1 MAVDMYQTGVSGLLA
16 AQGQLATTG
25 HNIANV
31 NTEGFSRQR
40 VEQMTTMQMYSG
52 GQFYGTGTRVTDVTR
67 MYQEYAFKD
76 VLVNNTEKAGAEAL
90 YNQLSFLDKSLAGV
104 NKGLASSLD
113 DLYGAINAVVDNPGN
128 LGNRELMLAN
138 AKDITNHFNEYY
150 SALEQETVI
159 KNRDIESRADH
170 VTSLTAGIAELNQQI
185 MNAGLNGSPNDL
197 LDQRD
202 RLIQELGQEVKITT
216 LKGKDGMISVMLGG
230 REPLVSGNQA
240 YGMEVRAG
248 SPDPQQTEL
257 YLTSPNNPEHAT
269 RVKGS
274 QALGGEMG
282 ALFHYRDQ
290 VLGPNL
296 SDMGKTAIAI
306 ADAFNEVQ
314 KQGVDL
320 NGEVGKNFFTD
331 INAPESQANR
341 FIGNNP
347 AVSGAVEITDTGQL
361 TGGEYTLKF
370 KGGGAYELTDVTT
383 GKSYDVNATAA
394 APPSTEQ
401 TLALS
406 GPDPIPNLGF
416 NLTLNDVPNT
426 NDEMQIRPTRQG
438 GNDLKVNL
446 NTGDQIAASGSVMVD
461 ANKDNTGTGKVGVKL
476 VEPTLPA
483 VAIPE
488 ADYPLSVKA
497 VDDGTAATP
506 PVLLYE
512 VYKAD
517 GNALGA
523 PLTPD
528 ADGNITIGDVQM
540 NIKGTP
546 AEYDQFVIKQAKG
559 SGNNTNALAFAELQN
574 KKWLDNG
581 KSTVTDSLNK
591 TAVEIGG
598 LTRNQRVKAESAGA
612 AYNQSY
618 DRMLSTSGVN
628 LDEEAANL
636 LRFQQS
642 YMASARVVTVASEV
656 MNTLLQIR

>member
-1 MAVDMYQTGVSGLLA
+1 MAVDIYQTGVSGLLA

-40 VEQMTTMQMYSG
+40 VEQMTTLQMYSG

-76 VLVNNTEKAGAEAL
+76 VLVNNTEKAGAESL
-90 YNQLSFLDKSLAGV
+90 YNQLSFLDKNLAGV
-104 NKGLASSLD
+104 NEGLASSLD
-113 DLYGAINAVVDNPGN
+113 DMYQAINAVVDNPGN
-128 LGNRELMLAN
+128 LGNRDLMLAN

-150 SALEQETVI
+150 SALEQETNI

-170 VTSLTAGIAELNQQI
+170 VTSLTSGIAELNQQI
-185 MNAGLNGSPNDL
+185 LNAGLNGSPNDL

-216 LKGKDGMISVMLGG
+216 LKDKDGMISVMLGG

-240 YGMEVRAG
+240 YAMEVRPG
-248 SPDPQQTEL
+248 SPDSQQTEL
-257 YLTSPNNPEHAT
+257 YLSNPNNPEHAT

-290 VLGPNL
+290 ILGPNL
-296 SDMGKTAIAI
+296 SDMGKVAISI

-331 INAPESQANR
+331 INAPQAQANR
-341 FIGNNP
+341 FLGNNP
-347 AVSGAVEITDTGQL
+347 NVSGAVEITDTGKL
-361 TGGEYTLKF
+361 TGGEYTLKYH
-370 KGGGAYELTDVTT
+370 GGDYMLTDITSGET
-383 GKSYDVNATAA
+383 FAIDAADVENT
-394 APPSTEQ
+394 PPSTEQ
-401 TLALS
+401 TINR
-406 GPDPIPNLGF
+406 PDLGF
-416 NLTLNDVPNT
+416 NITLSEVPNT

-438 GNDLKVNL
+438 GNDLKVEL
-446 NTGDQIAASGSVMVD
+446 NTGDQIAASGSIMVD
-461 ANKDNTGTGKVGVKL
+461 ANKDNTGTAKVGVQV
-476 VEPTLPA
+476 VEPTAPA
-483 VAIPE
+483 TAIDE
-488 ADYPLSVKA
+488 ADYPLTVKF
-497 VDDGTAATP
+497 DGTNYIVKDNNDVELFNNPA
-506 PVLLYE
+506 
-512 VYKAD
+512 
-517 GNALGA
+517 
-523 PLTPD
+523 D
-528 ADGNITIGDVQM
+528 ADGNITFGDIQM
-540 NIKGTP
+540 NIKGE
-546 AEYDQFVIKQAKG
+546 AKEFDQFVIKQAKG
-559 SGNNTNALAFAELQN
+559 SGNNTNALEFADLQN

-598 LTRNQRVKAESAGA
+598 LTKNQRVKAEAAGA

-636 LRFQQS
+636 LRYQQS
-642 YMASARVVTVASEV
+642 YMASARVVSVASET

>member
-16 AQGQLATTG
+16 AQAQLATTG

-40 VEQMTTMQMYSG
+40 VEQATTLHMYSG
-52 GQFYGTGTRVTDVTR
+52 AQFYGTGTRVTDVTR

-76 VLVNNTEKAGAEAL
+76 VLINNTEKAGAEAL
-90 YNQLSFLDKSLAGV
+90 YNHLSFLDQSLTGV
-104 NKGLASSLD
+104 NNGLAASLD
-113 DLYGAINAVVDNPGN
+113 DMYKAINALADNPGN
-128 LGNRELMLAN
+128 LGNRDLMLAN

-150 SALEQETVI
+150 SALEQEMTI
-159 KNRDIESRADH
+159 KNRDLDSRAAH
-170 VTSLTAGIAELNQQI
+170 VSSITAGIANLNQEI
-185 MNAGLNGSPNDL
+185 FNAGLNGTPNDL

-202 RLIQELGQEVKITT
+202 RLIQELGQEVSITT
-216 LKGKDGMISVMLGG
+216 LKDKNGMISVMLGG

-257 YLTSPNNPEHAT
+257 YLTTPNKPELAT
-269 RVKGS
+269 RIKGS
-274 QALGGEMG
+274 QALGGEIG

-290 VLGPNL
+290 ILGPNL
-296 SDMGKTAIAI
+296 SDMGKVAISI
-306 ADAFNEVQ
+306 ADAFNQVQ

-331 INAPESQANR
+331 INDAQSQKNR
-341 FIGNNP
+341 FLSSNSNI
-347 AVSGAVEITDTGQL
+347 SGGVEITDTAKL
-361 TGGEYTLKF
+361 TGGEYTLKYY
-370 KGGGAYELTDVTT
+370 GGDYMLTDVTT
-383 GKSYDVNATAA
+383 GKTFAIDAADVDNTS
-394 APPSTEQ
+394 PPAQ
-401 TLALS
+401 TINL
-406 GPDPIPNLGF
+406 PELGF
-416 NLTLNDVPNT
+416 SITLSDAPNT
-426 NDEMQIRPTRQG
+426 ADEMKIRPTRQG
-438 GNDLKVNL
+438 GNDLKVEL

-461 ANKDNTGTGKVGVKL
+461 ANKNNTGTAKVGIKL

-483 VAIPE
+483 VVIDE
-488 ADYPLSVKA
+488 AAYPLSLKYES
-497 VDDGTAATP
+497 DGATP
-506 PVLLYE
+506 PVFSFNLYDQ
-512 VYKAD
+512 A
-517 GNALGA
+517 GANLGSA
-523 PLTPD
+523 MPD
-528 ADGNITIGDVQM
+528 AGGNITFGDVQL

-559 SGNNTNALAFAELQN
+559 SGNNTNALAFADIQN

-598 LTRNQRVKAESAGA
+598 LTKNQRVKALA
-612 AYNQSY
+612 AEASFNQSY

-642 YMASARVVTVASEV
+642 YMASARVVTVASET

>member
-16 AQGQLATTG
+16 AQSQLATTG

-40 VEQMTTMQMYSG
+40 AEQSTTLHMYSG
-52 GQFYGTGTRVTDVTR
+52 AQFYGTGTRVTDVTR

-76 VLVNNTEKAGAEAL
+76 VLINNTEKAGAEAL
-90 YNQLSFLDKSLAGV
+90 YNHLSFLDQSLAGV
-104 NKGLASSLD
+104 NKGLAASLD
-113 DLYGAINAVVDNPGN
+113 DMYKAINAVTDNPGN

-138 AKDITNHFNEYY
+138 AKDITSHFNEYY
-150 SALEQETVI
+150 SSLEQEMTI
-159 KNRDIESRADH
+159 KNRDLDSRAAH
-170 VTSLTAGIAELNQQI
+170 VSSITAGIANLNQEI
-185 MNAGLNGSPNDL
+185 ANAGLNGSPNDL

-202 RLIQELGQEVKITT
+202 RLIQELGQEVSITT
-216 LKGKDGMISVMLGG
+216 LKDKNGMISVMLGG

-257 YLTSPNNPEHAT
+257 YLTAPGKPELAT
-269 RVKGS
+269 RIKGS

-290 VLGPNL
+290 ILGPNL
-296 SDMGKTAIAI
+296 SDMGKVAISI
-306 ADAFNEVQ
+306 ADAFNQVQ

-331 INAPESQANR
+331 INTSEAKANR
-341 FIGNNP
+341 FLSSNSGMT
-347 AVSGAVEITDTGQL
+347 GAVEITDTAML
-361 TGGEYTLKF
+361 TGGEYKLKYDGTDY
-370 KGGGAYELTDVTT
+370 KLTDTTT
-383 GKSYDVNATAA
+383 GKAYDVGVTGPVA
-394 APPSTEQ
+394 PSTEL
-401 TLALS
+401 TLAVLD
-406 GPDPIPNLGF
+406 PDLGF
-416 NLTLNDVPNT
+416 NITLSEAPKT
-426 NDEMQIRPTRQG
+426 NDEMLIRPTRQG
-438 GNDLKVNL
+438 GNDLEVNL

-461 ANKDNTGTGKVGVKL
+461 ANKDNTGTGKVEVKL
-476 VEPTLPA
+476 VDVTPA
-483 VAIPE
+483 DKIDE
-488 ADYPLSVKA
+488 NKYPLSVKF
-497 VDDGTAATP
+497 DGTNYVVTDKDGSVPALFTGTP
-506 PVLLYE
+506 T
-512 VYKAD
+512 D
-517 GNALGA
+517 GA
-523 PLTPD
+523 
-528 ADGNITIGDVQM
+528 ITIGDVQI
-540 NIKGTP
+540 NIKGKP
-546 AEYDQFVIKQAKG
+546 EQYDQFVIKQAKG
-559 SGNNTNALAFAELQN
+559 SGNNTNALAFADIQN

-598 LTRNQRVKAESAGA
+598 LTKNQRVKALATEAS
-612 AYNQSY
+612 YNQSY

-642 YMASARVVTVASEV
+642 YMASARVVTVASET

>member
-16 AQGQLATTG
+16 AQAQLATTG

-40 VEQMTTMQMYSG
+40 VEQMTTLQMYSG

-76 VLVNNTEKAGAEAL
+76 VLINNTEKAGAEAL
-90 YNQLSFLDKSLAGV
+90 YNHLSFLDK
-104 NKGLASSLD
+104 GLTSTNQGIAASLD
-113 DLYGAINAVVDNPGN
+113 DLYGAINAVADNPGN

-138 AKDITNHFNEYY
+138 ANDIANHFNEYY
-150 SALEQETVI
+150 SALEQEMTI
-159 KNRDIESRADH
+159 KNRDLESRAEH
-170 VTSLTAGIAELNQQI
+170 VTSITAGIAELNQQI
-185 MNAGLNGSPNDL
+185 FNSGLNGTPNDL

-202 RLIQELGQEVKITT
+202 RLIQELGQEVQITT
-216 LKGKDGMISVMLGG
+216 IKDKNGMISVMLGG

-240 YGMEVRAG
+240 YGMEVRPG

-257 YLTSPNNPEHAT
+257 YLTSPNNPDQAT
-269 RVKGS
+269 RIKGS

-306 ADAFNEVQ
+306 ADAFNQVQ
-314 KQGVDL
+314 AQGVDL
-320 NGEVGKNFFTD
+320 NGIAGENFFND
-331 INAPESQANR
+331 INDPDAQARR

-347 AVSGAVEITDTGQL
+347 AISGAVEITDTGKL
-361 TGGEYTLKF
+361 TGGEYTLKYQTN
-370 KGGGAYELTDVTT
+370 GDYLLTDITT
-383 GKSYDVNATAA
+383 GESFGINAADVDNSS
-394 APPSTEQ
+394 PPAQ
-401 TLALS
+401 TINM
-406 GPDPIPNLGF
+406 PDLGF
-416 NLTLNDVPNT
+416 SFTLSDVPNT
-426 NDEMQIRPTRQG
+426 GDEMQLRPTRQG
-438 GNDLKVNL
+438 GNDLEVNL
-446 NTGDQIAASGSVMVD
+446 NTGDQIAASGSVMVS
-461 ANKDNTGTGKVGVKL
+461 ANKDNTGTAKVDIKL
-476 VEPTLPA
+476 NEVVPPA
-483 VAIPE
+483 TAVPE
-488 ADYPLSVKA
+488 ADYPLSLKVE
-497 VDDGTAATP
+497 DDGAGGLVYN
-506 PVLLYE
+506 VLDKNGTSLFSG
-512 VYKAD
+512 V
-517 GNALGA
+517 
-523 PLTPD
+523 PD
-528 ADGNITIGDVQM
+528 ANGNIAFNDVELTVKGDA
-540 NIKGTP
+540 K
-546 AEYDQFVIKQAKG
+546 EFDQFEIKQAGG

-574 KKWLDNG
+574 KKWLNNG

-591 TAVEIGG
+591 TAVEMGG
-598 LTRNQRVKAESAGA
+598 LTKNQMVKAMAAEA

-642 YMASARVVTVASEV
+642 YMASARVVTVASET

>member
-1 MAVDMYQTGVSGLLA
+1 MAVDLYQTGVSGLLA

-31 NTEGFSRQR
+31 NTEGYSRQR
-40 VEQMTTMQMYSG
+40 VEQMTTLHMQSG
-52 GQFYGTGTRVTDVTR
+52 SQFYGTGTRVTDVTR

-90 YNQLSFLDKSLAGV
+90 YNQLSFLDQSLSGV
-104 NKGLASSLD
+104 NKGLATSLD
-113 DLYGAINAVVDNPGN
+113 DMYKAINAVVDNPGN

-159 KNRDIESRADH
+159 KNRDIQSRADH

-185 MNAGLNGSPNDL
+185 MNAGLNGTPNDL

-202 RLIQELGQEVKITT
+202 RLIQDLGQEVKITT
-216 LKGKDGMISVMLGG
+216 LKGHDGMISVMLDG

-240 YGMEVRAG
+240 YGMEARLG

-257 YLTSPNNPEHAT
+257 YLTSPNNPDQAT
-269 RVKGS
+269 RIKGS

-296 SDMGKTAIAI
+296 SDMGKVAIAI

-320 NGEVGKNFFTD
+320 NGLPGKNFFAD
-331 INAPESQANR
+331 INAPDAQKHR

-347 AVSGAVEITDTGQL
+347 AISGAVEITDTGKL

-370 KGGGAYELTDVTT
+370 KGSGAYELTDITT

-394 APPSTEQ
+394 AAPSTEQ
-401 TLALS
+401 TLTLS
-406 GPDPIPNLGF
+406 GPDPLPNLGF
-416 NLTLNDVPNT
+416 NITLDDVPNT

-438 GNDLKVNL
+438 GNELKVEL
-446 NTGDQIAASGSVMVD
+446 NTGDQIAASGSIMVD
-461 ANKDNTGTGKVGVKL
+461 ANKDNTGTTKVGVQL
-476 VEPTLPA
+476 VEPTAPA
-483 VAIPE
+483 TAIPKE
-488 ADYPLSVKA
+488 DYPLTVK
-497 VDDGTAATP
+497 VEDDGTASTP
-506 PVLLYE
+506 PVL
-512 VYKAD
+512 VYNVYDVSGTAI
-517 GNALGA
+517 GTSV
-523 PLTPD
+523 TPD

-559 SGNNTNALAFAELQN
+559 SGNNTNALAFADLQN
-574 KKWLDNG
+574 KKWLNNG
-581 KSTVTDSLNK
+581 KSTVTDSLNQ

-598 LTRNQRVKAESAGA
+598 LTKNQRVKAEAAGA
-612 AYNQSY
+612 AYKQSY

-636 LRFQQS
+636 LRYQQS
-642 YMASARVVTVASEV
+642 YMASARVVTVASET

>member
-16 AQGQLATTG
+16 AQAQLATTG

-40 VEQMTTMQMYSG
+40 VEQSTTLPMYHG
-52 GQFYGTGTRVTDVTR
+52 AQFYGTGTRVTDVTR

-76 VLVNNTEKAGAEAL
+76 VLISNTEKAGAEAL
-90 YNQLSFLDKSLAGV
+90 YNHLSFLDQSLTGV
-104 NKGLASSLD
+104 NKGLAASLD
-113 DLYGAINAVVDNPGN
+113 DMYKAINAVSDNPGN
-128 LGNRELMLAN
+128 LGNRDLMLAN
-138 AKDITNHFNEYY
+138 AKDITSHFNEYY
-150 SALEQETVI
+150 SALEQEMTI
-159 KNRDIESRADH
+159 KNRDLDSRAAH
-170 VTSLTAGIAELNQQI
+170 VTSITAGIANLNQEI
-185 MNAGLNGSPNDL
+185 FNAGLNGSPNDL

-202 RLIQELGQEVKITT
+202 RLIQELGQEVSITT
-216 LKGKDGMISVMLGG
+216 LKDSNGMISVMLGG

-257 YLTSPNNPEHAT
+257 YLTAPGKPELAT
-269 RVKGS
+269 RIKGS

-296 SDMGKTAIAI
+296 SDMGKVAISI
-306 ADAFNEVQ
+306 ADAFNQVQ

-320 NGEVGKNFFTD
+320 NGLAGKNFFTD
-331 INAPESQANR
+331 INASEAQANR
-341 FIGNNP
+341 FLSNNSNI
-347 AVSGAVEITDTGQL
+347 SGGVEITDTAKL
-361 TGGEYTLKF
+361 TGGEYKLKYDGTDY
-370 KGGGAYELTDVTT
+370 KLTDITT
-383 GKSYDVNATAA
+383 GKAYDVGVTGPVA
-394 APPSTEQ
+394 PSTEL
-401 TLALS
+401 TLAVLD
-406 GPDPIPNLGF
+406 PDLGF
-416 NLTLNDVPNT
+416 NITLSEAPKT
-426 NDEMQIRPTRQG
+426 NDEMLIRPTRQG
-438 GNDLKVNL
+438 GNDLKVEL

-461 ANKDNTGTGKVGVKL
+461 ANKDNTGTGKVNVQL
-476 VEPTLPA
+476 VAPTAPA

-488 ADYPLSVKA
+488 GDYPLSVKA
-497 VDDGTAATP
+497 VDDGNASSP
-506 PVLLYE
+506 PVLVYE

-517 GNALGA
+517 GTAIGP
-523 PLTPD
+523 PLAPD
-528 ADGNITIGDVQM
+528 ADGNITFGDVQL

-546 AEYDQFVIKQAKG
+546 AQYDQFVIKQAKG
-559 SGNNTNALAFAELQN
+559 SGNNTNALAFADIQN

-591 TAVEIGG
+591 TSVEIGG
-598 LTRNQRVKAESAGA
+598 LTKNQRVKALAAEA
-612 AYNQSY
+612 AYNQSH

-642 YMASARVVTVASEV
+642 YMASARVVTVASET

>member
-1 MAVDMYQTGVSGLLA
+1 MAVDIYQTGVSGLLA

-40 VEQMTTMQMYSG
+40 VEQMTTLQMYSG

-76 VLVNNTEKAGAEAL
+76 VLVNNTEKAGAESL
-90 YNQLSFLDKSLAGV
+90 YNQLSFLDKNLAGV
-104 NKGLASSLD
+104 NEGLASSLD
-113 DLYGAINAVVDNPGN
+113 DMYQAINAVVDNPGN
-128 LGNRELMLAN
+128 LGNRDLMLAN

-150 SALEQETVI
+150 SALEQEMNI
-159 KNRDIESRADH
+159 KNRDIESRAEH
-170 VTSLTAGIAELNQQI
+170 VTSLTSGIAELNQQI
-185 MNAGLNGSPNDL
+185 LNAGLNGSPNDL

-216 LKGKDGMISVMLGG
+216 IKGQDGMISVMLGG

-240 YGMEVRAG
+240 YAMEVRPG

-257 YLTSPNNPEHAT
+257 YLSNPNNPDHAT

-290 VLGPNL
+290 ILGPNL
-296 SDMGKTAIAI
+296 SDMGKVAVAI

-331 INAPESQANR
+331 INAPEAQANR
-341 FIGNNP
+341 FLSNNP
-347 AVSGAVEITDTGQL
+347 NVNGAVEITDTGKL
-361 TGGEYTLKF
+361 TGGEYTLKYH
-370 KGGGAYELTDVTT
+370 GGDYMLTDITSGET
-383 GKSYDVNATAA
+383 FAIDAADVENT
-394 APPSTEQ
+394 PPSTEQ
-401 TLALS
+401 TINR
-406 GPDPIPNLGF
+406 PDLGF
-416 NLTLNDVPNT
+416 SITLSDVPDS

-438 GNDLKVNL
+438 GNDLKVEL
-446 NTGDQIAASGSVMVD
+446 NTGDQIAASGAIMVD
-461 ANKDNTGTGKVGVKL
+461 ANKDNTGTAKVGVQV
-476 VEPTLPA
+476 VEPTPPA
-483 VAIPE
+483 TAIDE
-488 ADYPLSVKA
+488 ADYPLTVK
-497 VDDGTAATP
+497 VEDDGAGGVKYVVTDKNGTLPA
-506 PVLLYE
+506 LF
-512 VYKAD
+512 D
-517 GNALGA
+517 GQ
-523 PLTPD
+523 PT
-528 ADGNITIGDVQM
+528 DGSITFGDVQM
-540 NIKGTP
+540 NIQGDAK
-546 AEYDQFVIKQAKG
+546 EFDQFVIKQAKG
-559 SGNNTNALAFAELQN
+559 SGNNTNALEFADLQN

-598 LTRNQRVKAESAGA
+598 LTRNQRVKAEAAGA

-636 LRFQQS
+636 LRYQQS
-642 YMASARVVTVASEV
+642 YMASARVVTVASET

>member
-16 AQGQLATTG
+16 AQAQLATTG

-40 VEQMTTMQMYSG
+40 VEQMTTLQMYSG

-76 VLVNNTEKAGAEAL
+76 VLINNTEKAGAEAL
-90 YNQLSFLDKSLAGV
+90 YNHLSFLDK
-104 NKGLASSLD
+104 GLTSTNQGIAASLD
-113 DLYGAINAVVDNPGN
+113 DLYGAINAVADNPGN

-138 AKDITNHFNEYY
+138 ANDIANHFNEYY
-150 SALEQETVI
+150 SALEQEMTI
-159 KNRDIESRADH
+159 KNRDLESRAEH
-170 VTSLTAGIAELNQQI
+170 VTSITAGIAELNQQI
-185 MNAGLNGSPNDL
+185 FNSGLNGTPNDL

-202 RLIQELGQEVKITT
+202 RLIQELGQEVQITT
-216 LKGKDGMISVMLGG
+216 IKDKNGMISVMLGG

-240 YGMEVRAG
+240 YGMEVRPG

-257 YLTSPNNPEHAT
+257 YLTSPNNPDQAT
-269 RVKGS
+269 RIKGS

-306 ADAFNEVQ
+306 ADAFNQVQ
-314 KQGVDL
+314 AQGVDL
-320 NGEVGKNFFTD
+320 NGIAGENFFND
-331 INAPESQANR
+331 INDPDAQARR

-347 AVSGAVEITDTGQL
+347 AISGAVEITDTGKL
-361 TGGEYTLKF
+361 TGGEYTLTYQTN
-370 KGGGAYELTDVTT
+370 GDYLLTDVTT
-383 GKSYDVNATAA
+383 GESFGINAADVDNTAA
-394 APPSTEQ
+394 PAQ
-401 TLALS
+401 TINLPDLGFSFTLS
-406 GPDPIPNLGF
+406 GA
-416 NLTLNDVPNT
+416 PNT
-426 NDEMQIRPTRQG
+426 GDEMQLRPTRQG
-438 GNDLKVNL
+438 GNELEVNL
-446 NTGDQIAASGSVMVD
+446 NTGDQIAASGSVMVS
-461 ANKDNTGTGKVGVKL
+461 ANTDNTGTAKIDIKL
-476 VEPTLPA
+476 TDGTPK
-483 VAIPE
+483 IDE
-488 ADYPLSVKA
+488 ADYPLSVKF
-497 VDDGTAATP
+497 DGTDYVVTDKNGTLP
-506 PVLLYE
+506 
-512 VYKAD
+512 
-517 GNALGA
+517 ALFSGV
-523 PLTPD
+523 PD
-528 ADGNITIGDVQM
+528 ADGNITFGDVQLSV
-540 NIKGTP
+540 KGE
-546 AEYDQFVIKQAKG
+546 AKEFDQFVIEQAKG

-574 KKWLDNG
+574 KKWLNNG

-591 TAVEIGG
+591 TAVEMGG
-598 LTRNQRVKAESAGA
+598 LTKNQMVKAMAAEA

-642 YMASARVVTVASEV
+642 YMASARVVTVASET

>member
-76 VLVNNTEKAGAEAL
+76 VLINNTEKAGAEAL
-90 YNQLSFLDKSLAGV
+90 YNHLSFLDK
-104 NKGLASSLD
+104 GLTSTNQGIAASLD
-113 DLYGAINAVVDNPGN
+113 DLYGAINAVADNPGN

-138 AKDITNHFNEYY
+138 ANDITNHFNEYY
-150 SALEQETVI
+150 SALEQEMTI
-159 KNRDIESRADH
+159 KNRDIESRAEH
-170 VTSLTAGIAELNQQI
+170 VTSITAGIAELNQQI
-185 MNAGLNGSPNDL
+185 MNSGLNGTPNDL

-202 RLIQELGQEVKITT
+202 RLIQELGQEVQITT
-216 LKGKDGMISVMLGG
+216 IKDNNGMISVMLGG

-240 YGMEVRAG
+240 YGMEVRPG

-257 YLTSPNNPEHAT
+257 YLTSPNNPDQAT
-269 RVKGS
+269 RIKGS

-306 ADAFNEVQ
+306 ADAFNQVQ
-314 KQGVDL
+314 AQGVDL
-320 NGEVGKNFFTD
+320 NGIAGENFFND
-331 INAPESQANR
+331 INDPGAQARR

-347 AVSGAVEITDTGQL
+347 AIGGEVEITDTGKL
-361 TGGEYTLKF
+361 TGGEYTLKYQTN
-370 KGGGAYELTDVTT
+370 GDYLLTDVTT
-383 GKSYDVNATAA
+383 GESFGINAADIDNSS
-394 APPSTEQ
+394 PPAQ
-401 TLALS
+401 TINM
-406 GPDPIPNLGF
+406 PDLGF
-416 NLTLNDVPNT
+416 SFTLNDVPNT
-426 NDEMQIRPTRQG
+426 GDEMQLRPTRQG
-438 GNDLKVNL
+438 GNDLQVNL
-446 NTGDQIAASGSVMVD
+446 NTGDQIAVSGSVMVSP
-461 ANKDNTGTGKVGVKL
+461 NKDNTGTAKLGIKL
-476 VEPTLPA
+476 VEPTAPA
-483 VAIPE
+483 TAIPE
-488 ADYPLSVKA
+488 AAYPLSVKF
-497 VDDGTAATP
+497 DGTDYVVTD
-506 PVLLYE
+506 
-512 VYKAD
+512 KD
-517 GNALGA
+517 GTLPALFTGV
-523 PLTPD
+523 PD
-528 ADGNITIGDVQM
+528 GDGNITFGDVQLGV
-540 NIKGTP
+540 KGE
-546 AEYDQFVIKQAKG
+546 AKEFDQFAIEQAQG

-574 KKWLDNG
+574 KKWLNNG

-591 TAVEIGG
+591 TAVELGG
-598 LTRNQRVKAESAGA
+598 LTKNQRVKAMAAEA
-612 AYNQSY
+612 AYDQSY

-642 YMASARVVTVASEV
+642 YMASARVVTVASET

>member
-1 MAVDMYQTGVSGLLA
+1 MAVDLYQTGVSGLLA

-40 VEQMTTMQMYSG
+40 VEQMTTLQMYSG

-76 VLVNNTEKAGAEAL
+76 VLINSTEKAGAEAL
-90 YNQLSFLDKSLAGV
+90 YNQLSFLDRSLAGV
-104 NKGLASSLD
+104 NQGLASSLD

-128 LGNRELMLAN
+128 LGNRELMLSN

-185 MNAGLNGSPNDL
+185 MNAGLNGTPNDL

-202 RLIQELGQEVKITT
+202 RLIQELGQEVQITT

-257 YLTSPNNPEHAT
+257 YLTSPNNPDQAT
-269 RVKGS
+269 RIKGS
-274 QALGGEMG
+274 QSLGGELG

-320 NGEVGKNFFTD
+320 NGLAGKNFFTD
-331 INAPESQANR
+331 INDPAAQANR
-341 FIGNNP
+341 FIGNNS
-347 AVSGAVEITDTGQL
+347 AIGGAVEITDTGKL
-361 TGGEYTLKF
+361 TGGEYTLKYH
-370 KGGGAYELTDVTT
+370 GGDYMLTDVTT
-383 GKSYDVNATAA
+383 GETFPIDAADVANT
-394 APPSTEQ
+394 PPSTAQ
-401 TLALS
+401 TINR
-406 GPDPIPNLGF
+406 PDLGF
-416 NLTLNDVPNT
+416 SITLSDVPNT

-438 GNDLKVNL
+438 GNDLKVEL

-461 ANKDNTGTGKVGVKL
+461 ANKDNTGTAKIGIQL
-476 VEPTLPA
+476 VEPTAPA
-483 VAIPE
+483 TAIPE
-488 ADYPLSVKA
+488 SAYPLSVKF
-497 VDDGTAATP
+497 DGTDYVITD
-506 PVLLYE
+506 
-512 VYKAD
+512 KD
-517 GNALGA
+517 GTLPALFSG
-523 PLTPD
+523 TPD
-528 ADGNITIGDVQM
+528 ADGKITFADVQLS
-540 NIKGTP
+540 IKGD
-546 AEYDQFVIKQAKG
+546 AAQFDQFEIKQAKG
-559 SGNNTNALAFAELQN
+559 SGNNTNALAFADLQN
-574 KKWLDNG
+574 KKWLNNG
-581 KSTVTDSLNK
+581 KSTVTDSLNQ

-598 LTRNQRVKAESAGA
+598 LTKNQRVKALAAEA

-642 YMASARVVTVASEV
+642 YMASARVVTVASET